1 MFSSMTRRMQPILV
15 ALVSLVIAAV
25 FAVSLVAYAAVPSYI
40 GAAAPAEGVLVAG
53 TVCRVPGGC

>member
-25 FAVSLVAYAAVPSYI
+25 FAVSLVAYAAVPSI
-40 GAAAPAEGVLVAG
+40 GTSAPAEGVLVAG
-53 TVCRVPGGC
+53 TVCRTPGGC